1 MRNIICIKFNELIN
15 TCTRDLEKLKLNIVK
30 IYLKKF
36 QKILPFLKQTFT
48 TYYIVLLNLLKNLY
62 YYPVLVNLVRFFV
75 HLYKLMMNLIY

>member
-62 YYPVLVNLVRFFV
+62 YYYCTCEPCLFFV
-75 HLYKLMMNLIY
+75 HLNKLMMNLLH